1 MRRLSLFALIFIVL
15 AGLYWLLEGQGKRSP
30 KTVHLLTS
38 FKPAHVERINIT
50 SPGTGAI
57 VLQRT
62 DGAWQVS
69 TGQAASYA
77 ADSSA
82 VQKLLESLAVLKA
95 DSMVSRNPDRH
106 ALYEV
111 SKETG
116 LRVEAHDRDKRAL
129 AALLIGKSG
138 PNIISTYV
146 RNDDSDQ
153 VYLVDGIL
161 QNAAAKSLNEWRDK
175 TIFSFKTDQV
185 TAYTVVGTSPFALNK
200 TNGEWL
206 IGSENTP
213 ANATAVE
220 QAVQTLATLRAADF
234 AEGPLEKFELAAPA
248 QTVTAEFDD
257 GTQAALLLGKNVNA
271 FQQYAKKAD
280 DETIYIVEKQ
290 MLGMLC
296 PTMEELKMPAT
307 DAAKEE
313 NPAASIESPLVK

>member
-1 MRRLSLFALIFIVL
+1 MRRLGLFALIFIVL
-15 AGLYWLLEGQGKRSP
+15 AGLYWLLEGQGNRSP

-38 FKPAHVERINIT
+38 FKPAQVERINIT

-62 DGAWQVS
+62 DKAWQVS
-69 TGQAASYA
+69 IGQAASYA
-77 ADSSA
+77 ANSSA
-82 VQKLLESLAVLKA
+82 VENLLESLAMLKA
-95 DSMVSRNPDRH
+95 DSLVSRNAERH

-116 LRVEAHDRDKRAL
+116 LRVEALDRDKRAL

-175 TIFSFKTDQV
+175 TIFSFKPEQV
-185 TAYTVVGTSPFALNK
+185 TAYTVIGTSSLALNK
-200 TNGEWL
+200 TNGKWL
-206 IGSENTP
+206 IGTEHEP
-213 ANATAVE
+213 ANTAAVE
-220 QAVQTLATLRAADF
+220 QAVRALTTLSAADF
-234 AEGPLEKFELAAPA
+234 AEGPLETFGLAAPE
-248 QTVTAEFDD
+248 QTVTAALAD
-257 GTQAALLLGKNVNA
+257 GTRLTLLLGKGMNA

-280 DETIYIVEKQ
+280 DGTIFIVEKHI
-290 MLGMLC
+290 LGMLC
-296 PTMEELKMPAT
+296 PTMEELTAPETKE
-307 DAAKEE
+307 AKEE
-313 NPAASIESPLVK
+313 IPAESPPVE